1 MAIAASPRWRIFAP
15 LISVIVAFAL
25 WSGYW
30 LWASNEAQIQVKAA
44 RVDLARQGL
53 AIACDSE
60 SHGGYPF
67 RLSFTCNGM
76 RADGRD
82 GTRVTAATIEALAQ
96 AWDPRH
102 LIVLARGPA
111 SLTLRDG
118 TVWKFSH
125 DSATASLLLQRAGL
139 RASLLVEHLL
149 AEGPGNRTL
158 AAKRLNLHVR
168 MPERSLKGET
178 ATPPSL
184 DAVIEASGLDL
195 VVPGRQP
202 LRIDT
207 LRSDVVATA
216 LPLPLP
222 DTLREVARAAST
234 AGSELRLTR
243 FDASTE
249 GVDVE
254 AAGSLRIEPTGL
266 PAGRISMRF
275 NDVKL
280 LFSRLAERGLM
291 TAKAADGTAVLVGLI
306 TTAGRTKD
314 MSGPV
319 DLLFK
324 DGSVFWG
331 PFRLATHGP
340 LF

>member
-30 LWASNEAQIQVKAA
+30 LWASDEAQIQVKAA
-44 RVDLARQGL
+44 RADLARQGL
-53 AIACDSE
+53 VIACSSE

-67 RLSFTCNGM
+67 RLSFTCNTM

-82 GTRVTAATIEALAQ
+82 GTHATAAAIQVLAQ
-96 AWDPRH
+96 AWNPRH
-102 LIVLARGPA
+102 LIVLVHGPS
-111 SLTLRDG
+111 SLTLRSG
-118 TVWKFSH
+118 EVWNFSH
-125 DSATASLLLQRAGL
+125 DAAAVSLVLRRAGL
-139 RASLLVEHLL
+139 RASLLVENLL

-158 AAKRLNLHVR
+158 AAKRLNLHIR
-168 MPERSLKGET
+168 MPDESLEGET
-178 ATPPSL
+178 ADPPSA
-184 DAVIEASGLDL
+184 DAVVEASGLDL
-195 VVPGRQP
+195 VVPGHRP
-202 LRIDT
+202 LRIDA
-207 LRSDVVATA
+207 LRTDAVATA
-216 LPLPLP
+216 LSLPLP
-222 DTLREVARAAST
+222 DTLPEAARAAAT

-243 FDASTE
+243 LDATAE

-291 TAKAADGTAVLVGLI
+291 TPKAADGTAVVVGLI
-306 TTAGRTKD
+306 SAAGRTKT

-319 DLLFK
+319 DLVFK
-324 DGSVFWG
+324 DGSIFWG

>member
-15 LISVIVAFAL
+15 LISVIAVFTL

-30 LWASNEAQIQVKAA
+30 IGVSREGQIQVKAA
-44 RVDLARQGL
+44 LADMARHGL
-53 AIACDSE
+53 VIACGSE

-67 RLSFTCNGM
+67 RLTFTCNGM
-76 RADGRD
+76 RLDGRD
-82 GTRVTAATIEALAQ
+82 GTHATAARIEVLAQ

-102 LIVLARGPA
+102 LIVLIHGPS
-111 SLTLRDG
+111 SLTLRSG
-118 TVWKFSH
+118 EVWTFDH
-125 DSATASLLLQRAGL
+125 NAATLALVLRHAGL
-139 RASLLVEHLL
+139 QASLLVQNLL
-149 AEGPGNRTL
+149 AQGPGHRTL

-168 MPERSLKGET
+168 MPEQSLKGET
-178 ATPPSL
+178 ATPPSA
-184 DAVIEASGLDL
+184 DAVIEASGIDL
-195 VVPGRQP
+195 AVPGQQP

-207 LRSDVVATA
+207 LRTDAVGTALA
-216 LPLPLP
+216 LPLPDNLAAA
-222 DTLREVARAAST
+222 ARAAAA
-234 AGSELRLTR
+234 AGTELRLTR
-243 FDASTE
+243 IAATAE

-254 AAGSLRIEPTGL
+254 AAGSLHIQPNGF
-266 PAGRISMRF
+266 PAGRIAMRF

-291 TAKAADGTAVLVGLI
+291 TPKAADGTAILVGLI
-306 TTAGRTKD
+306 TAAGRTAE

-319 DLLFK
+319 DLVFK
-324 DGSVFWG
+324 DGSIFWG